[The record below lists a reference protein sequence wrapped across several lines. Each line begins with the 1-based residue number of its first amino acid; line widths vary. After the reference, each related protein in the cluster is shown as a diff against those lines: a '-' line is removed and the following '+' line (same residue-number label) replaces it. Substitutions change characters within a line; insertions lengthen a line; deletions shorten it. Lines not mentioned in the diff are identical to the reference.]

1 MWNKVM
7 LQQPTSRCLD
17 IEWKQTLLV
26 WCMIIQNYHL
36 IRNGNLLWEKSRSMQ
51 LFNKPLRYLLIT
63 CYKTCCLEAGLP
75 WRQMEMT
82 KRTQQLKQD
91 KVWREVTSCFMT
103 LTLRVLNRERFER
116 TNNTLKEDWKKIG
129 GKFKD
134 H

>member
-1 MWNKVM
+1 
-7 LQQPTSRCLD
+7 
-17 IEWKQTLLV
+17 
-26 WCMIIQNYHL
+26 
-36 IRNGNLLWEKSRSMQ
+36 
-51 LFNKPLRYLLIT
+51 
-63 CYKTCCLEAGLP
+63 
-75 WRQMEMT
+75 MT

-103 LTLRVLNRERFER
+103 LTLRVLNRESFER